1 MSDSLC
7 PIIIIRNLFKVRAR
21 ATRVVYF
28 YASSETQG
36 QSVGSGERARRKFS
50 STDESILG
58 DSGTVSLVGRRDE
71 SFQVRAKE
79 PLGTDSHL
87 ASSKNSSGWR
97 LLIGHKKNALYYY
110 AQSFRELVHDGY
122 CLATVA
128 RFVHQSCASKGNF
141 YFLLS

>member
-97 LLIGHKKNALYYY
+97 LLIGHKKMLCIIMPNL
-110 AQSFRELVHDGY
+110 
-122 CLATVA
+122 
-128 RFVHQSCASKGNF
+128 FVS
-141 YFLLS
+141 